1 MKRRKLIATI
11 TLSTIALIFSTRL
24 AFADSKKEIVV
35 ATDSDT
41 APFTYKKDDSYRGYD
56 IDVLK
61 AVFKDSKTYQLKFQ
75 TVAFS
80 SILSGIDSG
89 RYQIAANDFNY
100 NEERAEKYLFSNP
113 ISKSNYAIVSEK
125 GTKYTSL
132 DELSG
137 KTAEAMA
144 GSNYAQILEKWNA
157 DNQDKSPITINYV
170 SNGTG
175 LSNRLQNIE
184 NKKTDFILYDA
195 ISAQFVVKDQGFKVN
210 VNKVSDTIGTKN
222 DGLEYFVFA
231 KDKEGKVLQN
241 FVNKRLDNLQKNG
254 TLKKLS
260 QKYFGGDFVTSLK

>member
-1 MKRRKLIATI
+1 
-11 TLSTIALIFSTRL
+11 
-24 AFADSKKEIVV
+24 
-35 ATDSDT
+35 
-41 APFTYKKDDSYRGYD
+41 
-56 IDVLK
+56 
-61 AVFKDSKTYQLKFQ
+61 
-75 TVAFS
+75 
-80 SILSGIDSG
+80 
-89 RYQIAANDFNY
+89 
-100 NEERAEKYLFSNP
+100 
-113 ISKSNYAIVSEK
+113 
-125 GTKYTSL
+125 
-132 DELSG
+132 
-137 KTAEAMA
+137 MA

-241 FVNKRLDNLQKNG
+241 FVNKRLDSLQKNG